1 MRSKTKTII
10 ALSIIP
16 QIAIVKLLSNFPQFI
31 ELFYSRGIY
40 VWISK
45 AMRLVFGWIPFS
57 VGDILYTLAAIYLIR
72 WLWKN
77 WKRVFKETKLF
88 VRDIFVVISLTYFSF
103 HMLWGFN
110 YYREPLH
117 ETLGLGYKYN
127 TQELIMVTD
136 LLVKRANDLHE
147 VLETNDTIKISMPY
161 TKSELLKKVRIG
173 YDKLGDELPNM
184 DPLPI
189 SLKRS
194 IYSVPLTYMGF
205 GGYLN
210 PFTNE
215 AQIDG
220 IVPIHK
226 YPSTGSHE
234 LAHQIG
240 YAAENEANFIGYL
253 ACLNHPD
260 PYFKYS
266 GAIFGLKY
274 CLIELAR
281 RDENAFEKAREQI
294 RPGILSNYDEKRE
307 FWLSYQNPLEPFFKE
322 TFDTFLK
329 ANSQSQGIESY
340 SYVVALIVNFKKEQ
354 P

>member
-147 VLETNDTIKISMPY
+147 VLETNDTIKISVPY

-266 GAIFGLKY
+266 GAIF
-274 CLIELAR
+274 
-281 RDENAFEKAREQI
+281 
-294 RPGILSNYDEKRE
+294 
-307 FWLSYQNPLEPFFKE
+307 
-322 TFDTFLK
+322 
-329 ANSQSQGIESY
+329 
-340 SYVVALIVNFKKEQ
+340 
-354 P
+354 